1 MRSTGPPTATSG
13 PGFSSP
19 SRKNTRRELANLPF
33 SIPNFDSSCK
43 CSCLLVPPLVG
54 TKLKNECSG
63 YTRTV
68 TEEQKTYGEK
78 LLRTYHDWLYE
89 HIMPPSAD
97 GYSASVMV
105 LPWTNGEPDYRDTYR
120 HGPQEFTGRGFFFY
134 NVGPYAQCPE
144 LIVPGMYPNSLR
156 RNYNPLDIFMSPLSL
171 PWPPYVFFFSQSA
184 PHPTSPS
191 TREGWSSC
199 LLPLASSRREGPMSC
214 WRTLSAT
221 SSRLEGL

>member
-1 MRSTGPPTATSG
+1 M
-13 PGFSSP
+13 
-19 SRKNTRRELANLPF
+19 
-33 SIPNFDSSCK
+33 
-43 CSCLLVPPLVG
+43 
-54 TKLKNECSG
+54 
-63 YTRTV
+63 

-89 HIMPPSAD
+89 HIMPPLAD

-156 RNYNPLDIFMSPLSL
+156 RNYNPMNICVSPLSL
-171 PWPPYVFFFSQSA
+171 ASLCFFFPAVGTTPYDSKY
-184 PHPTSPS
+184 T
-191 TREGWSSC
+191 G
-199 LLPLASSRREGPMSC
+199 
-214 WRTLSAT
+214 
-221 SSRLEGL
+221 RLEQLPAAVGIIAARGSDVMLADFVSDLFETGGSAMEFGGQQRAERRSSWWPWR